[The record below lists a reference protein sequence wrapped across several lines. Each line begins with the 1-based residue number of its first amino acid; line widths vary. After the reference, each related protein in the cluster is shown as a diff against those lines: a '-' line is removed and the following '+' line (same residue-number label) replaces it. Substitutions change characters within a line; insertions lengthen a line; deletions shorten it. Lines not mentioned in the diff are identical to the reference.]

1 MCGGGEDRHVEIF
14 FEIEKIA
21 QQIFHC
27 QPLVV
32 TEVIDEYEKEFFPG
46 IKEGEDTLRE
56 EIMAHQRRP
65 SRGRYPPLIV
75 VAYEATELKLS
86 LTTLQSVHL
95 GKLGVFLHKQTP
107 LGKLAIERFP
117 ILKLHALHE
126 LHRGF
131 AKSPLVIGN
140 CSLSYNIIAL
150 KRFFEREQ
158 KLIRIHRFNQKV
170 DRITG
175 NRLVHQLLLFALR
188 NHYHRERRILRT
200 QRIKCLE
207 PRKTRHIFI

>member
-1 MCGGGEDRHVEIF
+1 MRGGGEDRHVEIF

-32 TEVIDEYEKEFFPG
+32 TEVINEYEKELFSG
-46 IKEGEDTLRE
+46 IEKGEDTLRK
-56 EIMAHQRRP
+56 EIITHQGRP

-75 VAYEATELKLS
+75 VAYEATELELS

-107 LGKLAIERFP
+107 LGKLAIERLP
-117 ILKLHALHE
+117 ILKLHTLHE

-150 KRFFEREQ
+150 KRFFER
-158 KLIRIHRFNQKV
+158 K
-170 DRITG
+170 
-175 NRLVHQLLLFALR
+175 
-188 NHYHRERRILRT
+188 
-200 QRIKCLE
+200 
-207 PRKTRHIFI
+207 